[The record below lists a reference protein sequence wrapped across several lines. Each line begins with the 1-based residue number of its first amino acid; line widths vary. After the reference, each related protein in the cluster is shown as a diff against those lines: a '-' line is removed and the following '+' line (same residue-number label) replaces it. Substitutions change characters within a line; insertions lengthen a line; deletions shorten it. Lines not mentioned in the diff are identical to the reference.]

1 MFMASLDE
9 HFHVDNYEQGTSLF
23 DAVFQGKKYRITLLS
38 DVLVRL
44 EYSANGQFEDRPT
57 EQIVFRRFPVPRYLK
72 QEDNANL
79 VLSTKYFK
87 LEYSK
92 EMPFEGS
99 KVSPD
104 QNLKITLN
112 ETDKFWYYGCAEAR
126 NFKGT
131 TYSLDDADGDVR
143 YQNGLYST
151 DGFVSL
157 DDSKSLILN
166 QDGTYGKRSDKR
178 VDMYVFMY
186 RKDFGFCLRDYYK
199 LTGKPALIPRFALGV
214 WWNKNID
221 YSTETIEKLVDD
233 FRIHQI
239 PLSVLLL
246 SKGWHLKHEGLSNGF
261 TFNYKL
267 IENPK
272 NLIDFLHSKNIRLG
286 LNINPIEGI
295 HPEEIAYG
303 RFLEKAGLKAED
315 FKSTKGIVPFNVFN
329 KDMVKAYFDELIN
342 PLNELGV
349 DLFWIDYNNPKD
361 LYTLRALN
369 KYHFD
374 DYKKYINKRGII
386 LSRNGLIAA
395 HRYPCLY
402 SGETIVSWKNLNM
415 IPEFNSKASNVGV
428 SWWSHDIGGYKSGVE
443 DPELYMR
450 FIQLGAYSPVLRLA
464 SDASHYYKREPWLW
478 DVKTYSVVKDYL
490 KLRHKLIPYIYTE
503 GYKYFKTGLPFIQP
517 VYYRYPEIYDE
528 PLYKNEYFFGSELF
542 IAPITT
548 KKDLLMN
555 RTVHRV
561 FLPNGIW
568 YDFKTGKKYIGGKR
582 YVTFFKD
589 EDYPVFAKRGTIIP
603 LADLSD
609 EDLNNTNTPKA
620 FDIHIFPGASNTY
633 KLYED
638 DGISSLFEDDYYA
651 ISDIDYNYQANNFTC
666 IVRQI
671 EGKAE
676 VLPQTR
682 NYKIRFR
689 NTRRPKDVLVYIG
702 EEKCETFTSY
712 PEGNDY
718 VVNVKNVP
726 TGKQLS
732 INCRGTN
739 IEIDA
744 ERIIN
749 DDIDSILSDLQI
761 NTDFK
766 EMIAAIL
773 FSNEEVKDKRIQII
787 KLKRK
792 GLHPKYVTMFL
803 KLLEYIAEL

>member
-1 MFMASLDE
+1 MAGLNE
-9 HFHVDNYEQGTSLF
+9 HFHIDNYEQGTSLY
-23 DAVFQGKKYRITLLS
+23 DAIFQGKRYRITVLS

-57 EQIVFRRFPVPRYLK
+57 EQVLFRRFPVPRYLK
-72 QEDNANL
+72 QEDNNIL
-79 VLSTKYFK
+79 VISTKYFK
-87 LEYSK
+87 LEYTK

-104 QNLKITLN
+104 QNLKISLN
-112 ETDKFWYYGCAEAR
+112 NTDKFWTYGCAEAR

-131 TYSLDDADGDVR
+131 AYSLDDADGNVV

-151 DGFVSL
+151 DGFVSI

-166 QDGTYGKRSDKR
+166 KDGTYGKRSDKR
-178 VDMYVFMY
+178 VDIYVFMY

-214 WWNKNID
+214 WWNKNLD
-221 YSTETIEKLVDD
+221 YTTESIEKLVEE
-233 FRIHQI
+233 FRMHQV
-239 PLSVLLL
+239 PLSVFLMGN
-246 SKGWHLKHEGLSNGF
+246 GWHMKHEGFSNGF
-261 TFNYKL
+261 TFNYNL

-272 NLIDFLHSKNIRLG
+272 NLIDFLHSKNIRIG
-286 LNINPIEGI
+286 LNINPLEGI
-295 HPEEIAYG
+295 HPDEIAYN
-303 RFLEKAGLKAED
+303 RFKEESGYKEADPK
-315 FKSTKGIVPFNVFN
+315 KTKGIIPFNVFN
-329 KDMVKAYFDELIN
+329 KEMVRAYFDEFIT
-342 PLNELGV
+342 PLNAMGV

-374 DYKKYINKRGII
+374 DYKRYVNKRGII
-386 LSRNGLIAA
+386 LSRNGLVAA

-402 SGETIVSWKNLNM
+402 SGETIVSWKNLDL
-415 IPEFNSKASNVGV
+415 IPEFNSRASNIGV

-450 FIQLGAYSPVLRLA
+450 FIQLGTYSPIFRLS

-490 KLRHKLIPYIYTE
+490 KLRHKLVPYIYTE
-503 GYKYFKTGLPFIQP
+503 GYKYYKTGLPFIQP

-528 PLYKNEYFFGSELF
+528 PLYKNEYYFGSELF
-542 IAPITT
+542 IAPVTT
-548 KKDLLMN
+548 KKNPLMN
-555 RTVHRV
+555 RTVHRI
-561 FLPNGIW
+561 FLPNGTW

-589 EDYPVFAKRGTIIP
+589 EDYPVFAKMGTIIP

-609 EDLNNTNTPKA
+609 DDLNNTNVPKA
-620 FDIHIFPGASNTY
+620 LDIHIFPGKSNTY

-638 DGISSLFEDDYYA
+638 DGISSLFEDGYYS

-666 IVRQI
+666 IVRQV
-671 EGKAE
+671 EGKGE

-682 NYKIRFR
+682 SYKVRFR
-689 NTRRPKDVLVYIG
+689 NTRKPEEVTVYLG
-702 EEKCETFTSY
+702 EEQFSNFNSY
-712 PEGNDY
+712 PEGNDF
-718 VVNVKNVP
+718 VVEVKNVP
-726 TGKQLS
+726 STKQVS

-749 DDIDSILSDLQI
+749 DDIDSIVSDLQI
-761 NTDFK
+761 NTDIK
-766 EMIAAIL
+766 EMIAEVL
-773 FSNEEVKDKRIQII
+773 FSDLEIKDKRIRIR